1 MKKHNLS
8 KKNLSDLVVAK
19 IRSYIEDNHLKVG
32 DRLPTEQ
39 EICETYGVSRVSV
52 REATKALSFL
62 GIIEAA
68 PRRGLTVGPF
78 NMERVAEIL
87 GFHFLIDNYSKEMLL
102 KTRMVIEIG
111 SLEYAMEPI
120 RNDEKTYKKLLSLC
134 NKIDQTNNRD
144 EYLKLDAEFHRTLL
158 QTGGVDPILSFNDV
172 VTSFFSKFRTEITAI
187 DDLGLKKGAE
197 IHRNIIESLHN
208 GDLIEA
214 ENFLRF
220 HLSSV
225 GKILHQT
232 KKSNHQA
239 TKS

>member
-111 SLEYAMEPI
+111 SLEYAMDPI

-172 VTSFFSKFRTEITAI
+172 VTSFFSKFRTEITGI

>member
-1 MKKHNLS
+1 LKKHNLS

>member
-1 MKKHNLS
+1 M
-8 KKNLSDLVVAK
+8 AK

-39 EICETYGVSRVSV
+39 EICEAYGVSRVSV

-111 SLEYAMEPI
+111 SLEYAMDPI

-134 NKIDQTNNRD
+134 NKIDQTTNRD

-172 VTSFFSKFRTEITAI
+172 VTSFFSKFRTEITTL
-187 DDLGLKKGAE
+187 DDIGLKKGAE

-225 GKILHQT
+225 GKRLHQT
-232 KKSNHQA
+232 QKSEHKA
-239 TKS
+239 AKA

>member
-134 NKIDQTNNRD
+134 NKIAQTNNRD

>member
-1 MKKHNLS
+1 LKKHNLS

-111 SLEYAMEPI
+111 SLEYAMDPI